1 MARSAPPNRV
11 CPFLHLADVCK
22 EIATVKRDC
31 HKVTAGGVSACTVLR
46 DLEALGNQFC
56 NLDKKLSN
64 QFTAPRKRKR
74 TDTSRSDAS
83 ARRAMPSS
91 PLVGRGTAAAAAAA
105 ATTAATSSATS
116 KGVGGENKKAKTLF
130 LSGDAPTG
138 TSREET
144 AAAILPSQVELHL
157 VPNGGGGGS
166 VGYDNSHHATEHDDD
181 EDDDTAFAKE
191 AMAAGMEAGA
201 VVLATEADTQPLLL

>member
-1 MARSAPPNRV
+1 MARSAPPSRV

-74 TDTSRSDAS
+74 TDTSRSDTS

-91 PLVGRGTAAAAAAA
+91 PLVGRGTAAAAAA

-130 LSGDAPTG
+130 LSGDAPPG

-157 VPNGGGGGS
+157 VPKGGG
-166 VGYDNSHHATEHDDD
+166 GYDNSYHATEHD